1 MLSHSN
7 QKRKSQRQV
16 PASERLNACLAW
28 WSDESACQF
37 MQVRRCINDRQ
48 LLAMLKRR
56 SLGNRQVELLD
67 VKKEERECRR
77 RIEQADSY
85 QGKKKEALA

>member
-1 MLSHSN
+1 VLSHSN

-16 PASERLNACLAW
+16 PASERLNAFLAW

-48 LLAMLKRR
+48 LLATLEGE

-67 VKKEERECRR
+67 VRKEERECR

>member
-7 QKRKSQRQV
+7 QKRKNQRQV
-16 PASERLNACLAW
+16 AASERLNAFLAW

-37 MQVRRCINDRQ
+37 MQVCRCISDRQ
-48 LLAMLKRR
+48 LLAMLERK
-56 SLGNRQVELLD
+56 SLGNRRVELLD
-67 VKKEERECRR
+67 VKKEERECR